1 MTAATGA
8 APARP
13 PAPTTAAGQRAGTAP
28 ARGKLFIQTH
38 GCQMNEYDSARM
50 ADVLA
55 AAEGM
60 ELTADAGE
68 ADVILV
74 NTCSIREKAQEK
86 VFSQLGRWRLL
97 KEGRRKQ
104 GGRPVLIG
112 VGGCVASQEG
122 EAIVRRAPFVD
133 LVFGPQTLHRL
144 PELLRA
150 RRESGRAQV
159 DISFPE
165 IEKFDALPAPRAE
178 GPTAFV
184 SIMEGCSKY
193 CSFCVVPY
201 TRGEE
206 VSRPFEDVL
215 VEVAQLAAQ
224 GVREVNLLG
233 QNVNAYRGRMSE
245 ADGTDAGSADLGLL
259 IRTIARIDGID
270 RIRFTTSHPLEF
282 SDSLVEA
289 YRDVPELPDYL
300 HLPVQSGSDRVLA
313 AMKRGYT
320 TLEFKQKIRR
330 LRAVRPGIS
339 ISSDFIVGFPGETDA
354 DFEKTMQLIED
365 VGFDQSFSFI
375 YSRRPG
381 TPAADLA
388 DDTPPAVKHARL
400 ERLQAAINANARRIS
415 EAMVGSVQGV
425 LVEGPSRKDPD
436 ELTGRTGN
444 MRSVNFP
451 APKRLVGQFVDVE
464 ITGAMSN
471 SLRGRVRLDAHEADR
486 QHNALL

>member
-1 MTAATGA
+1 MSQPEPQVAD
-8 APARP
+8 APARK
-13 PAPTTAAGQRAGTAP
+13 
-28 ARGKLFIQTH
+28 KLFIETH

-55 AAEGM
+55 ATDGM
-60 ELTADAGE
+60 ELTTIAEE

-86 VFSQLGRWRLL
+86 VFSRIGRWKSLN
-97 KEGRRKQ
+97 KDGEK
-104 GGRPVLIG
+104 VLIG

-122 EAIVRRAPFVD
+122 AAIVKRAPYVD

-144 PELLRA
+144 PELIRE
-150 RRESGRAQV
+150 RRSTGRPQV

-165 IEKFDALPAPRAE
+165 IEKFDRMPEPRAD
-178 GPTAFV
+178 GPSAFV

-233 QNVNAYRGRMSE
+233 QNVNAYRGPYG
-245 ADGTDAGSADLGLL
+245 DGEVADLGLL
-259 IRTIARIDGID
+259 IRTIAEIEGIG

-282 SDSLVEA
+282 SDSLVAA
-289 YRDVPELPDYL
+289 YRDVPKLANYL
-300 HLPVQSGSDRVLA
+300 HLPVQAGSDRILA

-320 TLEFKQKIRR
+320 ALEFKQKIRK
-330 LRAVRPGIS
+330 LRAVRPDIS

-354 DFEKTMQLIED
+354 DFDKTMKLIED

-381 TPAADLA
+381 TPAADLQDEVSDA
-388 DDTPPAVKHARL
+388 AKHARL
-400 ERLQAAINANARRIS
+400 ERLQQHINAHALGIS
-415 EAMVGSVQGV
+415 RGMVGSVQTV
-425 LVEGPSRKDPD
+425 LVEGPSKKDPN
-436 ELTGRTGN
+436 ELTGKTEN

-451 APKRLVGQFVDVE
+451 GHPRLVGQFVDVV
-464 ITGAMSN
+464 ITEAMSN
-471 SLRGRVRLDAHEADR
+471 SLRGRVLTESSM
-486 QHNALL
+486 

>member
-1 MTAATGA
+1 MDEVTESVATAP
-8 APARP
+8 APARETP
-13 PAPTTAAGQRAGTAP
+13 GPS
-28 ARGKLFIQTH
+28 RGKLFIQTH

-55 AAEGM
+55 ASDGL
-60 ELTADAGE
+60 ELTTIAEE

-86 VFSQLGRWRLL
+86 VFSQLGRWKAL
-97 KEGRRKQ
+97 KQ
-104 GGRPVLIG
+104 GGKPVLIG

-122 EAIVRRAPFVD
+122 AAIVNRAPHVD

-144 PELLRA
+144 PELVRA
-150 RRESGRAQV
+150 RRETGQPQV

-165 IEKFDALPAPRAE
+165 IEKFDRLPEPRAD
-178 GPTAFV
+178 GPSAFV

-233 QNVNAYRGRMSE
+233 QNVNAYRGLIGERTTGE
-245 ADGTDAGSADLGLL
+245 TGDLGLL

-289 YRDVPELPDYL
+289 YRDVPELADYL
-300 HLPVQSGSDRVLA
+300 HLPVQSGSDRILA

-320 TLEFKQKIRR
+320 ALEFKQKIRR

-339 ISSDFIVGFPGETDA
+339 ISSDFIVGFPGETQA
-354 DFEKTMQLIED
+354 DFDRTMKLIDE

-381 TPAADLA
+381 TPAADLEDA
-388 DDTPPAVKHARL
+388 TSGEEKHARL
-400 ERLQAAINANARRIS
+400 AALQARINDNARAIS
-415 EAMVGSVQGV
+415 ETMVGTVQRV
-425 LVEGPSRKDPD
+425 LVEGPSRKDPT
-436 ELTGRTGN
+436 ELTGKTEN
-444 MRSVNFP
+444 MRSVNFR
-451 APKRLVGQFVDVE
+451 APPGLVGQFADVV
-464 ITGAMSN
+464 ITQAMSN
-471 SLRGRVRLDAHEADR
+471 SLRGRIAGPT
-486 QHNALL
+486 

>member
-1 MTAATGA
+1 MN
-8 APARP
+8 P
-13 PAPTTAAGQRAGTAP
+13 
-28 ARGKLFIQTH
+28 RGKLYIQTH

-55 AAEGM
+55 ASDGL
-60 ELTADAGE
+60 ELTDQVE
-68 ADVILV
+68 DADVILV

-86 VFSQLGRWRLL
+86 VFSQLGRWRSL
-97 KEGRRKQ
+97 KQ
-104 GGRPVLIG
+104 GDRPVLIG

-122 EAIVRRAPFVD
+122 AAIVKRAPFVD

-144 PELLRA
+144 PELIRERRA
-150 RRESGRAQV
+150 SGQPQV

-165 IEKFDALPAPRAE
+165 IEKFDRLPEPRAE

-206 VSRPFEDVL
+206 ISRPFEDVL

-233 QNVNAYRGRMSE
+233 QNVNAYRGGFG
-245 ADGTDAGSADLGLL
+245 DGEVADLALL
-259 IRTIARIDGID
+259 IRAIAEIEGID

-289 YRDVPELPDYL
+289 YRDVPKLANFL

-320 TLEFKQKIRR
+320 ALEFKQKIRK

-339 ISSDFIVGFPGETDA
+339 VSSDFIVGFPGETEA
-354 DFEKTMQLIED
+354 DFEKTMKLIED
-365 VGFDQSFSFI
+365 VGFDQSFAFI

-381 TPAADLA
+381 TPAADLE
-388 DDTPPAVKHARL
+388 DDTPDAVKHARL
-400 ERLQAAINANARRIS
+400 ERLQARINAQAAAIA
-415 EAMVGSVQGV
+415 EGMVGTVQRI
-425 LVEGPSRKDPD
+425 LVEGPSRKNAA
-436 ELTGRTGN
+436 ELTGKTEN
-444 MRSVNFP
+444 MKSVNFP
-451 APKRLVGQFVDVE
+451 GHPAMIGQFVDVL
-464 ITGAMSN
+464 ITAALTN
-471 SLRGRVRLDAHEADR
+471 SLRGRVAAPDGATTSPCSPPESTPTGISMPPSST
-486 QHNALL
+486 